1 MSPNPVFADA
11 KTTIFEVM
19 SGLARQTGAI
29 NLGQGFP
36 EAPGPLE
43 LRQAAAHAAVEGW
56 NQYAPSRGLPEL
68 RTAIAE
74 HYNRLHLTDWTAD
87 EVLVTSGATEA
98 LASALL
104 AWIKAGDEV
113 IIFEPAYDAYR
124 PLIERAGGMVKP
136 VRLKPPHWRI
146 ERADIETAITPATRM
161 VLFNNPMNPAARVF
175 DAEEIA
181 AVAGACVDHDL
192 IALSDEVWEH
202 VIFDGRPHLSLSQAE
217 GMKDR
222 TIKVGS
228 AGKMFGLT
236 GWKIGFVCAPLS
248 LLDPVARAHQFVTF
262 ASAPLLQSAVA
273 QGLAWGVERFD
284 EMRHDLARSRDR
296 LKSGLEAEGYVC
308 LEAEGAYFLNIDLA
322 ASGIDLG
329 DVEFCHRIVNEF
341 GVAAIPVSAFFSD
354 GQPGPIVRLCFAK
367 PDDVLNEAVQ
377 RLGRARSALLP

>member
-43 LRQAAAHAAVEGW
+43 LRQAAAHAAVDGW

-68 RTAIAE
+68 RAAVAE
-74 HYNRLHLTDWTAD
+74 HYSRLHLTDWTAD

-124 PLIERAGGMVKP
+124 PLIERAGGTVKP
-136 VRLKPPHWRI
+136 VQLRPPHWRI
-146 ERADIETAITPATRM
+146 ERADIEAAITPATRM

-175 DAEEIA
+175 DADEIA
-181 AVAGACVDHDL
+181 AVAQACVDHDL

-202 VIFDGRPHLSLSQAE
+202 VIFDGRAHLSLSQAK
-217 GMKDR
+217 GMQDR

-236 GWKIGFVCAPLS
+236 GWKIGFVCAPLT

-284 EMRHDLARSRDR
+284 DMRDDLARSRDR
-296 LKSGLEAEGYVC
+296 LKAGLEAEGYAC
-308 LEAEGAYFLNIDLA
+308 LDAEGAYFLNIDLK
-322 ASGIDLG
+322 ASGLDLG
-329 DVEFCHRIVNEF
+329 DVDFCHRIVNEF
-341 GVAAIPVSAFFSD
+341 GVAAIPVSAFYSED
-354 GQPGPIVRLCFAK
+354 RQGPIVRLCFAK
-367 PDDVLNEAVQ
+367 PDDVLDEAVQ
-377 RLGRARSALLP
+377 RLGRAREALRP

>member
-1 MSPNPVFADA
+1 MLPHPVFADA

-43 LRQAAAHAAVEGW
+43 LRQAAARAAVDGW

-68 RTAIAE
+68 RAAVAE
-74 HYNRLHLTDWTAD
+74 HYNRLHLTDWTAE

-124 PLIERAGGMVKP
+124 PLIERAGGTVKP
-136 VRLKPPHWRI
+136 VRLRPPHWRI
-146 ERADIETAITPATRM
+146 ARADIEAAITPATRM
-161 VLFNNPMNPAARVF
+161 VLFNNPMNPASRVF
-175 DAEEIA
+175 DAEEVA
-181 AVAGACVDHDL
+181 AVAQVCVDHDL
-192 IALSDEVWEH
+192 SALSDEVWEH
-202 VIFDGRPHLSLSQAE
+202 VIFDGRPHLSLSLAK

-236 GWKIGFVCAPLS
+236 GWKIGFVCAPLP

-273 QGLAWGVERFD
+273 QGLAWGKERFD
-284 EMRHDLARSRDR
+284 EMRDDLARSRTS
-296 LKSGLEAEGYVC
+296 LKSGLEAEGYAC
-308 LEAEGAYFLNIDLA
+308 LEAEGAYFLNIDLE
-322 ASGIDLG
+322 ASGLDLG
-329 DVEFCHRIVNEF
+329 DVDFCHRIVNEF
-341 GVAAIPVSAFFSD
+341 GVAAIPVSAFYSEA
-354 GQPGPIVRLCFAK
+354 QQGPIVRLCFAK
-367 PDDVLNEAVQ
+367 PDDVLTEAVQ
-377 RLGRARSALLP
+377 RLGHARKALQP

>member
-43 LRQAAAHAAVEGW
+43 LRQAAARAAVDGW

-68 RTAIAE
+68 RTAVAE

-104 AWIKAGDEV
+104 AWVKAGDEV

-124 PLIERAGGMVKP
+124 PLIERAGGTVKA
-136 VRLKPPHWRI
+136 VQLRPPHWRI
-146 ERADIETAITPATRM
+146 ERADIEAAITPATRM

-175 DAEEIA
+175 DADEIA
-181 AVAGACVDHDL
+181 AVAQACVDHDL

-202 VIFDGRPHLSLSQAE
+202 VIFDGRAHLSLSQAT

-236 GWKIGFVCAPLS
+236 GWKIGFVCAPLT

-262 ASAPLLQSAVA
+262 ASAPLLQSAVG

-284 EMRHDLARSRDR
+284 QMRDDLARSRDR
-296 LKSGLEAEGYVC
+296 LKAGLEAEGYAC
-308 LEAEGAYFLNIDLA
+308 LDAEGAYFLNIDLK
-322 ASGIDLG
+322 ASGLDMG
-329 DVEFCHRIVNEF
+329 DVDFCHRIVNEF
-341 GVAAIPVSAFFSD
+341 GVAAIPVSAFYSED
-354 GQPGPIVRLCFAK
+354 RQGPIVRLCFAK
-367 PDDVLNEAVQ
+367 PDDVLDEAVQ
-377 RLGRARSALLP
+377 RLGRAREALRP